1 MLNFD
6 IMKLDTIIKGNMN
19 NTLFEELEHEELD
32 VVDQIALSDIL
43 HATKWSEENSP
54 QFKYYIENN
63 E

>member
-1 MLNFD
+1 
-6 IMKLDTIIKGNMN
+6 MN